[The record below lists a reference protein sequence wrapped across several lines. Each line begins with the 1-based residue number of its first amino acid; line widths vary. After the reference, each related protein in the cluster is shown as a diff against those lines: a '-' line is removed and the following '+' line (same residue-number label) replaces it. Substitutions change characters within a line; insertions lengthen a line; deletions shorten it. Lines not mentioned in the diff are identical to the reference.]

1 MPKKKIISFVQP
13 NFRVGP
19 VTANAWYLPYSI
31 GCIWAYAN
39 QFESVQQRF
48 EIGEIVFR
56 RDDVETTAQKLA
68 PHNVVAFS
76 TYIWNKNYNYSLAQ
90 RIKEINPSCVI
101 MFGGPDPPVE
111 KSYIFERYPFMDIVM
126 KKEGELTL
134 HAVLENFGSNLDHIP
149 GLLINRNGTIVDT
162 GDCVRIDDLSNMP
175 SPYLSGVFDQIV
187 AENPDVAWA
196 GTLETNRGCPYQ
208 CTFCD
213 WGGLTYNKVKKYS
226 MDKIKAELRWFSEHH
241 CGSLYIADANF
252 GIFPERDNEI
262 VDAIIENVTRYSY
275 PKVFNMTWAKN
286 KKDDVVAL
294 ARKWIDA
301 GVLSPGFTMS
311 VQSLDDDVLDNIKR
325 QNMDMNKIESMFELC
340 ERVGVP
346 VNTELIL
353 GLPGE
358 TPASWRNNFW
368 RLFDAGNHTGIDIY
382 QAQMLENAEMN
393 LTQRPLFKMKSVT
406 ITDFIR
412 NSHEDPITEGFDVV
426 VSTNTLP
433 LDKMLE
439 AMVFNW
445 FIATTHISGTTT
457 WMARFLRK
465 YLDLSYETFYTGL
478 HKFLLQ
484 NPWFANE
491 QHQAQEMYNNWS
503 SKGSIGHPSVGGF
516 VLTGETVL
524 YITKLKLCA
533 EDRLEWFVDLVGEYL
548 KQYDLD
554 PVLIEDLVEFQKLS
568 VLNFKHLK
576 QYPLSRTFQH
586 HISGYIVDDEE
597 LVDTVQLEFVYP
609 TNESRDLDMATFLQL
624 MWYGRRRGFP
634 VTKVRKTS
642 QPQLTES

>member
-1 MPKKKIISFVQP
+1 MTKKIISFVQP

-19 VTANAWYLPYSI
+19 VSANAWYLPYSI
-31 GCIWAYAN
+31 GCIWSYAN
-39 QFESVQQRF
+39 QFESIQQRF
-48 EIGEIVFR
+48 EIGEIIFR

-68 PHNVVAFS
+68 LHDIVAFS

-101 MFGGPDPPVE
+101 MFGGPEPPVE
-111 KSYIFERYPFMDIVM
+111 KSYIFERYPFMDLVM

-134 HAVLENFGSNLDHIP
+134 HALLENFGGTYDHIP
-149 GLLINRNGTIVDT
+149 GLLINRGGTIVDT
-162 GDCVRIDDLSNMP
+162 GDCERIDDLSNMP
-175 SPYLSGVFDQIV
+175 SPYLSGVFDRIV
-187 AENPDVAWA
+187 AENPDVSWA

-226 MDKIKAELRWFSEHH
+226 MDKIKAELKWFSEHH

-252 GIFPERDNEI
+252 GIFPERDNVI
-262 VDAIIENVTRYSY
+262 VDAIIENVTLHGY

-311 VQSLDDDVLDNIKR
+311 VQSLDDVVLDNIKR

-368 RLFDAGNHTGIDIY
+368 RLFDAGNHTGIDVY

-412 NSHEDPITEGFDVV
+412 NSHEDPIIEGFDVV

-433 LDKMLE
+433 KDKMLD
-439 AMVFNW
+439 AMIFNW

-457 WMARFLRK
+457 WIARFLRK
-465 YLDLSYETFYTGL
+465 YLDLSYEDFYTGL
-478 HKFLLQ
+478 QEFLLQ
-484 NPWFANE
+484 DPWVAKE
-491 QHQAQEMYNNWS
+491 QQQARDMYNNWS
-503 SKGSIGHPSVGGF
+503 VKGSIGHPSVGGF

-533 EDRLEWFVDLVGEYL
+533 EDRLEWFIDLVGEYL
-548 KQYDLD
+548 QRYPLSSTLRTDL
-554 PVLIEDLVEFQKLS
+554 IEFQKSS

-576 QYPLSRTFQH
+576 QYPLLRSFEH
-586 HISGYIVDDEE
+586 DISGYILDDAE
-597 LVDTVQLEFVYP
+597 LFNAVQLQFVYAD
-609 TNESRDLDMATFLQL
+609 NESRDLDMSTFLQL
-624 MWYGRRRGFP
+624 LWYGRRRGFP
-634 VTKVRKTS
+634 VTKVRKIS

>member
-1 MPKKKIISFVQP
+1 MRKKIISFVQP

-19 VTANAWYLPYSI
+19 VAANAWYLPYSI

-39 QFESVQQRF
+39 QFDSVKQHF
-48 EIGEIVFR
+48 EIGEIIFR

-68 PHNVVAFS
+68 WHDAVAFS
-76 TYIWNKNYNYSLAQ
+76 TYIWNKNYNYALAQ
-90 RIKEINPSCVI
+90 RIKELNPECMI
-101 MFGGPDPPVE
+101 MFGGPEPPVE
-111 KSYIFERYPFMDIVM
+111 KSYIFERYPFMDLVM
-126 KKEGELTL
+126 KKEGELTFR
-134 HAVLENFGSNLDHIP
+134 AILENFDNKFDHIP
-149 GLLINRNGTIVDT
+149 GMLINRGGTIVDT
-162 GDCVRIDDLSNMP
+162 GDCERIDDLSNMP
-175 SPYLSGVFDQIV
+175 SPYLSGVFDRIV
-187 AENPDVAWA
+187 AENPKVSWA

-213 WGGLTYNKVKKYS
+213 WGSLTYNKVKKYA
-226 MDKIKAELRWFSEHH
+226 MKKIKAELRWFSEHH

-252 GIFPERDNEI
+252 GMFPERDNEI
-262 VDAIIENVTRYSY
+262 VDAIIENVTQHGY

-286 KKDDVVAL
+286 KKDEVVAL

-311 VQSLDDDVLDNIKR
+311 VQSLDDTVLDNIKR
-325 QNMDMNKIESMFELC
+325 KNMDMNKIENMFELC

-358 TPASWRNNFW
+358 TPVSWRNNFW
-368 RLFDAGNHTGIDIY
+368 RLFDAGNHTGIDVY

-412 NSHEDPITEGFDVV
+412 NSHEDPIIEGFDVV

-433 LDKMLE
+433 KDKMLD
-439 AMVFNW
+439 AMIFNW

-457 WMARFLRK
+457 WIARFLRK
-465 YLDLSYETFYTGL
+465 YLDLSYEDFYTGL
-478 HKFLLQ
+478 QEFLLQ
-484 NPWFANE
+484 DPWVAKE
-491 QHQAQEMYNNWS
+491 QQQARDMYNNWS
-503 SKGSIGHPSVGGF
+503 VKGSIGHPSVGGF

-533 EDRLEWFVDLVGEYL
+533 EDRMEWFIDLVGAYL
-548 KQYDLD
+548 QRYPLSSTLRTDL
-554 PVLIEDLVEFQKLS
+554 IEFQKSS

-576 QYPLSRTFQH
+576 QYPLLRSFEH
-586 HISGYIVDDEE
+586 DISGYILDDAE
-597 LVDTVQLEFVYP
+597 LFNAVQLQFVYAD
-609 TNESRDLDMATFLQL
+609 NESRDLDMSTFLQL
-624 MWYGRRRGFP
+624 LWYGRRRGFP
-634 VTKVRKTS
+634 VTKVRKIS

>member
-1 MPKKKIISFVQP
+1 MTKKIISFVQP

-19 VTANAWYLPYSI
+19 VSANAWYLPYSI

-39 QFESVQQRF
+39 QFESIKQKF
-48 EIGEIVFR
+48 EIGEIIFR
-56 RDDVETTAQKLA
+56 RDDVEITAQKLA
-68 PHNVVAFS
+68 SHDAVAFS
-76 TYIWNKNYNYSLAQ
+76 TYIWNKNYNYSLAK
-90 RIKEINPSCVI
+90 RIKELNPNCVI
-101 MFGGPDPPVE
+101 MFGGPEPPVE
-111 KSYIFERYPFMDIVM
+111 KSYIFERYPFMDLVM

-134 HAVLENFGSNLDHIP
+134 HAVLENFGATYDHIP
-149 GLLINRNGTIVDT
+149 GLLINRSGTIVDT
-162 GDCVRIDDLSNMP
+162 GDCERISDLSNMP
-175 SPYLSGVFDQIV
+175 SPYLTGVFDKIV
-187 AENPDVAWA
+187 ADNPDVSWA

-226 MDKIKAELRWFSEHH
+226 MEKIRAELRWFSEHH

-262 VDAIIENVTRYSY
+262 VDAIIENVTRHGY

-311 VQSLDDDVLDNIKR
+311 VQSLDDVVLDNIKR

-368 RLFDAGNHTGIDIY
+368 RLFDAGNHTGIDVY

-412 NSHEDPITEGFDVV
+412 NSHEDPIIEGFDVV

-457 WMARFLRK
+457 WMARFMRK
-465 YLDLSYETFYTGL
+465 HLDLSYEDFYTGL

-484 NPWFANE
+484 DPWFAKE
-491 QHQAQEMYNNWS
+491 QEQAREMYSNWS

-533 EDRLEWFVDLVGEYL
+533 EDRLEWFVDLVGKYL
-548 KQYDLD
+548 EQYHLN
-554 PVLIEDLVEFQKLS
+554 PELIADLVEFQKLS

-576 QYPLSRTFQH
+576 QYPLSRCFQH
-586 HISGYIVDDEE
+586 NISGYIVDDEE
-597 LVDTVQLEFVYP
+597 LVDKVQLEFVYP

-634 VTKVRKTS
+634 VTRVRKVS

>member
-1 MPKKKIISFVQP
+1 MLKKIISFVQP

-19 VTANAWYLPYSI
+19 VSANAWYLPYSV

-39 QFESVQQRF
+39 QFESIKQQF
-48 EIGEIVFR
+48 EIGEIIFR
-56 RDDVETTAQKLA
+56 RDNIETTAQKLA
-68 PHNVVAFS
+68 SHAAVAFS
-76 TYIWNKNYNYSLAQ
+76 TYIWNKNYNYTLAA
-90 RIKEINPSCVI
+90 RVKELNPDCLIV
-101 MFGGPDPPVE
+101 FGGPEPPVE
-111 KSYIFERYPFMDIVM
+111 KNDIFDRYPFMDVVI
-126 KKEGELTL
+126 KKEGEIIFCQL
-134 HAVLENFGSNLDHIP
+134 LENFGGTYDHIP
-149 GLLINRNGTIVDT
+149 GLLINQDGVLINT
-162 GDCVRIDDLSNMP
+162 GDGERINDLSGMP
-175 SPYLSGVFDQIV
+175 SPYLAGVFDRIV
-187 AENPDVAWA
+187 EENPDVAWA
-196 GTLETNRGCPYQ
+196 GTLETNRGCPYA

-226 MDKIKAELRWFSEHH
+226 LEKIQAEIEWFATHR
-241 CGSLYIADANF
+241 CGSMYIADANF
-252 GIFPERDNEI
+252 GIFPDRDNEI
-262 VDAIIENVTRYSY
+262 VDCIIDNVTRHGY

-311 VQSLDDDVLDNIKR
+311 VQSLDEEVLDNIKR

-358 TPASWRNNFW
+358 TPESWRHNFW
-368 RLFDAGNHTGIDIY
+368 RLFDAGNHTGIDVY

-393 LTQRPLFKMKSVT
+393 LLQRPLFKMKTQWIS
-406 ITDFIR
+406 DFIR
-412 NSHEDPITEGFDVV
+412 NSHEDPIVEGFDVV
-426 VSTNTLP
+426 CSTSTLP
-433 LDKMLE
+433 LEKMLD

-457 WMARFLRK
+457 WIARFVKK
-465 YLDLSYETFYTGL
+465 YMNLSYEKFYTGL
-478 HKFLLQ
+478 QEFLLQ
-484 NPWFANE
+484 DPWI
-491 QHQAQEMYNNWS
+491 AQERDKVRQMYTNWLE
-503 SKGSIGHPSVGGF
+503 KGTIGYPTVAGF

-533 EDRLEWFVDLVGEYL
+533 EDRMEWFVDLVGQYL
-548 KQYDLD
+548 HQLDLD
-554 PVLIEDLVEFQKLS
+554 PKLIRDLVKFQKLA

-576 QYPLSRTFQH
+576 QYPLTQDFDH
-586 HISGYIVDDEE
+586 NISGYIVDDEE
-597 LVDTVQLEFVYP
+597 LHDSVQLDFVYP
-609 TNESRDLDMATFLQL
+609 ANESRDLDMSTFLQM

-634 VTKVRKTS
+634 ITRVKKVQSMVT
-642 QPQLTES
+642 E

>member
-1 MPKKKIISFVQP
+1 MTKKIISFVQP

-19 VTANAWYLPYSI
+19 VSANAWYLPYSI

-39 QFESVQQRF
+39 QFESIQQQF
-48 EIGEIVFR
+48 EIGEIIFR

-68 PHNVVAFS
+68 LHDVVAFS

-90 RIKEINPSCVI
+90 RIKELNPDCVI
-101 MFGGPDPPVE
+101 MFGGPEPPVE
-111 KSYIFERYPFMDIVM
+111 KSYIFERYPFMDLVM

-134 HAVLENFGSNLDHIP
+134 HAVLENYGSSYDHIP
-149 GLLINRNGTIVDT
+149 GLLINRDGKVIDT
-162 GDCVRIDDLSNMP
+162 GECVRIDDLSNMP
-175 SPYLSGVFDQIV
+175 SPYLTGVFDRIV
-187 AENPDVAWA
+187 AENPEVSWS
-196 GTLETNRGCPYQ
+196 GTLETNRGCPFQ

-226 MDKIKAELRWFSEHH
+226 LKKIKAELRWFSEHR

-262 VDAIIENVTRYSY
+262 VDAIIENVTQYGH

-311 VQSLDDDVLDNIKR
+311 VQSLDDVVLDNIKR

-340 ERVGVP
+340 DRVGVP

-368 RLFDAGNHTGIDIY
+368 RLFDAGNHTGIDVY

-412 NSHEDPITEGFDVV
+412 NSHEDPIIEGFDVV

-439 AMVFNW
+439 AMLFNW

-457 WMARFLRK
+457 WMARFMRK
-465 YLDLSYETFYTGL
+465 YLNVGYEDFYTGL

-484 NPWFANE
+484 DPWFAKE
-491 QHQAQEMYNNWS
+491 QQEAKEMYSNWS

-533 EDRLEWFVDLVGEYL
+533 EDKLEWFIDLVGEYL
-548 KQYDLD
+548 KQYNLD
-554 PVLIEDLVEFQKLS
+554 PVLIEDLIEFQKLS

-576 QYPLSRTFQH
+576 QYPLTRTFQH
-586 HISGYIVDDEE
+586 NISGYIVDDEE

-634 VTKVRKTS
+634 VTRVRKVS

>member
-1 MPKKKIISFVQP
+1 MPKKIISFVQP

-19 VTANAWYLPYSI
+19 VIANAYYLPYSI
-31 GCIWAYAN
+31 GCIWSYAN
-39 QFESVQQRF
+39 QFESVQQQF
-48 EIGEIVFR
+48 ELGEIVFR
-56 RDDVETTAQKLA
+56 RDDIELTAQKLA
-68 PHNVVAFS
+68 PHNAVAFS
-76 TYIWNKNYNYSLAQ
+76 TYIWNKNYNYTLAK
-90 RIKEINPSCVI
+90 RIKELNPSCVI
-101 MFGGPDPPVE
+101 MFGGPEPPVE
-111 KSYIFERYPFMDIVM
+111 KSYIFERYPFMDLVM
-126 KKEGELTL
+126 KKEGELTF
-134 HAVLENFGSNLDHIP
+134 HAVLENFGKSLEHIP
-149 GLLINRNGTIVDT
+149 GLLINSNGTIVNT
-162 GDCVRIDDLSNMP
+162 GDCERIDDLSRMP
-175 SPYLSGVFDQIV
+175 SPYLSGVFDRIV
-187 AENPDVAWA
+187 EENPEVSWA
-196 GTLETNRGCPYQ
+196 GTLETNRGCPFA

-226 MDKIKAELRWFSEHH
+226 LDKIKAELEWFSTHH
-241 CGSLYIADANF
+241 CGSLYITDANF

-262 VDAIIENVTRYSY
+262 VDAIIENVTRFGY

-286 KKDDVVAL
+286 KKEDVVAL

-311 VQSLDDDVLDNIKR
+311 VQSLDDQVLDNIKR

-368 RLFDAGNHTGIDIY
+368 RLFDAGNHTGIDVY

-412 NSHEDPITEGFDVV
+412 NSHEDPIIEGFDVV

-433 LDKMLE
+433 AEKMLE
-439 AMVFNW
+439 AMLFNW

-465 YLDLSYETFYTGL
+465 YLDLSYEDFYTGL

-484 NPWFANE
+484 DPWMANE
-491 QHQAQEMYNNWS
+491 QQQAQEMYSRWS
-503 SKGSIGHPSVGGF
+503 SKGSIGHPSVAGF

-533 EDRLEWFVDLVGEYL
+533 EDRLEWFVDLVGKYL
-548 KQYDLD
+548 EHFNLD
-554 PVLIEDLVEFQKLS
+554 PVLLEDLIEFQKLS

-576 QYPLSRTFQH
+576 QYPLTRTFQH
-586 HISGYIVDDEE
+586 NISGYLVDDEE

-609 TNESRDLDMATFLQL
+609 ANESRDLDMATFLQL

-634 VTKVRKTS
+634 VTKVRKIS